1 MRGLLLDTNIVSELR
16 KPKCNENVAGFI
28 DVQKPDTLYLSDVT
42 FAEIRFGIHRL
53 EKAALRTE
61 LEDWVQNTLRP
72 WFGNRVFSV
81 DEDVILKWRIMV
93 EQGRKRGH
101 TFSQPDLFIAAIASC
116 HNVIIVSRDSSEFIE
131 ANVPIFDPWS
141 GMFYVNGDQYFSDT
155 FTGQDDF
162 LDELYTWL

>member
-1 MRGLLLDTNIVSELR
+1 MRGWLLDTNIVSELR
-16 KPKCNENVAGFI
+16 KPKCNENVARFI
-28 DVQKPDTLYLSDVT
+28 GVQKPDSLYLSDVT

-53 EKAALRTE
+53 EKVALRTE

-101 TFSQPDLFIAAIASC
+101 TFSQPDLFIAAVASC
-116 HNVIIVSRDSSEFIE
+116 HELVIVSRDTSEFIQ

-141 GMFYVNGDQYFSDT
+141 KIFYINRKEYLKDNITKDGL
-155 FTGQDDF
+155 
-162 LDELYTWL
+162 LDELYSLI